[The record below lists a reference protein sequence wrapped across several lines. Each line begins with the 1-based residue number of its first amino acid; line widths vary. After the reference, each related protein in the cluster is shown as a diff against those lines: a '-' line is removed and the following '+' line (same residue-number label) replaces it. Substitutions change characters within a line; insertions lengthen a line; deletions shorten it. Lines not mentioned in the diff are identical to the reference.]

1 MKFMKAR
8 GIGVYDFCECVG
20 LSTHISTRSRCDRC
34 KFNWSLQ
41 TLAPLPPEPWI
52 APYRHNRHNRLQSFW
67 TPCCRGGE
75 LCQNPSRFFVL
86 LARQANKQAQVWAQ
100 DVFIALQ
107 FHSFQISSS
116 CTGIH
121 QRTMLILHL
130 NLIRKT

>member
-52 APYRHNRHNRLQSFW
+52 APYRHNRHIFVICILHIRHNTQK
-67 TPCCRGGE
+67 GK
-75 LCQNPSRFFVL
+75 LCQLPWYFWYFRVAFQL
-86 LARQANKQAQVWAQ
+86 LGTK
-100 DVFIALQ
+100 
-107 FHSFQISSS
+107 SSD
-116 CTGIH
+116 
-121 QRTMLILHL
+121 LHAPTIFY
-130 NLIRKT
+130 NLL